1 MSFEPNSIIL
11 LKNLFDKCNGHQ
23 SEDSDSD
30 EGEIPSNFEKYQRK
44 SEIKTTLENP
54 LLKKVEK
61 TENLIQSY
69 EEFEKQTEVETEL
82 LENFKTPEYS
92 VVFKQAVA
100 PEDVFLQ
107 FSGKTPATSS
117 CEDMILQIEMPE
129 ETVGIDEINLVV
141 EEKSVKL
148 KTKIYSLN
156 VPLSQKIDTKKS
168 KAEYD
173 SVKKQL
179 NLTLRL
185 NREFD
190 FFK

>member
-1 MSFEPNSIIL
+1 MMSFEPNSIHL
-11 LKNLFDKCNGHQ
+11 LKNLFDQCNGHK
-23 SEDSDSD
+23 SDDSDSD
-30 EGEIPSNFEKYQRK
+30 EDEQSTSFGNSQRK
-44 SEIKTTLENP
+44 SEIKTTLENS

-61 TENLIQSY
+61 KENSIQSY
-69 EEFEKQTEVETEL
+69 EEFEKQVEVDAEL
-82 LENFKTPEYS
+82 VENLKTPEYS
-92 VVFKQAVA
+92 IVFKQAVA

-107 FSGKTPATSS
+107 FSGKTPLTSS
-117 CEDMILQIEMPE
+117 CEDMLMIIEMPE
-129 ETVGIDEINLVV
+129 ETVGIDQMNLVV
-141 EEKSVKL
+141 EERTVKL

-156 VPLSQKIDTKKS
+156 VQLSQKVDKKKS

-190 FFK
+190 F